1 MKKLL
6 IFFTLIILT
15 GCWNYQ
21 ELNDYAI
28 VTGMAIDLNKDEYEV
43 SLLIANGDKSEDGN
57 SKAKVTVSSGKG
69 ESIYEAIKSVSLA
82 TPKELYISHLS
93 VIVISEDIARKGV
106 TPVLDFLLREP
117 QSHQNFYLII
127 AKDSKAKDCLSIL
140 TPLADYPSQNIT
152 YNIKMTEQL
161 QGRITDA
168 SFNSFVSKILEKGN
182 NPVTNSLIIIGSTDK
197 GTNEE
202 EQQNS
207 IIGAYTKL
215 DTLGL
220 FKDDKLIDWATME
233 ESIGVNMILGDVNT
247 FYVTIPCGNDNVVIS
262 SNNYEIKKDIEK
274 DSITLNIQA
283 EGMFN
288 EIGCTIDL
296 EDNNTIK
303 KYQEKVEDKIKIYI
317 NKAIDKAKNIKSD
330 VFGFGYLTYRK
341 YPKYYNSIDDWDQHF
356 TNLTIK
362 TNVKFNLKNKGSLEQ
377 TIGELT
383 K

>member
-220 FKDDKLIDWATME
+220 FKGDKLIDWATME
-233 ESIGVNMILGDVNT
+233 ESIGINMILGDVNT

-288 EIGCTIDL
+288 EVGCTIDL

-317 NKAIDKAKNIKSD
+317 NKAIDKAKSIKSD

>member
-93 VIVISEDIARKGV
+93 VIVISEDIARQGV

-288 EIGCTIDL
+288 EVGCTIDL

>member
-1 MKKLL
+1 M
-6 IFFTLIILT
+6 T
-15 GCWNYQ
+15 
-21 ELNDYAI
+21 DY
-28 VTGMAIDLNKDEYEV
+28 
-43 SLLIANGDKSEDGN
+43 
-57 SKAKVTVSSGKG
+57 
-69 ESIYEAIKSVSLA
+69 
-82 TPKELYISHLS
+82 
-93 VIVISEDIARKGV
+93 
-106 TPVLDFLLREP
+106 
-117 QSHQNFYLII
+117 QNFYLII

-288 EIGCTIDL
+288 EVGCTIDL